1 MQEGVGPILQVFFP
15 ALLDL
20 SFALKFFGFLLE
32 VESHAYIP
40 LPVCVEAAASA
51 AFHIAVEVAV
61 LSHLEGGT
69 DSVHEPSIT
78 EVFVDVDT
86 PFRTGHRYPAVPGK
100 VMIPVGLEI
109 DLAFFTQIFSKVKAN
124 TPDGAADAVLIDVD
138 AIGGRILVATEISQ
152 GELGLRFNVPTVA
165 GKGLLAAI
173 FST

>member
-1 MQEGVGPILQVFFP
+1 MGTRHFIDSAHPVRRVKSAGRGGANSASLFP

-109 DLAFFTQIFSKVKAN
+109 DLAFSPRSFPKLKPIRPMA
-124 TPDGAADAVLIDVD
+124 
-138 AIGGRILVATEISQ
+138 
-152 GELGLRFNVPTVA
+152 LRMP
-165 GKGLLAAI
+165 
-173 FST
+173 S

>member
-78 EVFVDVDT
+78 EVFVDVT
-86 PFRTGHRYPAVPGK
+86 RPSGLVIVIPPFPAK
-100 VMIPVGLEI
+100 
-109 DLAFFTQIFSKVKAN
+109 S
-124 TPDGAADAVLIDVD
+124 
-138 AIGGRILVATEISQ
+138 
-152 GELGLRFNVPTVA
+152 
-165 GKGLLAAI
+165 
-173 FST
+173 